1 MNYNFL
7 KIYLPIYLLLYLLLA
22 FVIPTYKTYKATGI
36 NPVTFGKA
44 DNAHDYIGFV
54 MKILIGLLFVTVL
67 LFSFGNNIYQY
78 SAPILFLESN
88 SLRIIGLLLI
98 HISLLWIAI
107 AQYQMSNSWRIGIDE
122 KNKTDLVTRGIFS
135 LSRNPIFLG
144 MIISVTGIFLILPNA
159 LSFFTAVATY
169 FIIHIQ
175 IRLEE
180 VFLQRQ
186 HGEQYL
192 NYKKETRRL
201 I

>member
-1 MNYNFL
+1 MNHTFL
-7 KIYLPIYLLLYLLLA
+7 KIYLPIYLLFYLLLA

-36 NPVTFGKA
+36 NPITFGKA

-54 MKILIGLLFVTVL
+54 MKVLIGLLFISVL
-67 LFSFGNNIYQY
+67 MFSFGSNIYQY
-78 SAPILFLESN
+78 SLPILFLEN
-88 SLRIIGLLLI
+88 NILKMLGLVLI
-98 HISLLWIAI
+98 HVSLLWIAI

-122 KNKTDLVTRGIFS
+122 KNKTDLVTKGIFS

-144 MIISVTGIFLILPNA
+144 MIISVLGIFLIIPNA
-159 LSFFTAVATY
+159 LSFFTAIATY

-180 VFLQRQ
+180 AFLQGQ
-186 HGEQYL
+186 HGEEYL
-192 NYKKETRRL
+192 MYKKKTRRL

>member
-1 MNYNFL
+1 MIL
-7 KIYLPIYLLLYLLLA
+7 HIYLPIYLLLYLLLA

-36 NPVTFGKA
+36 NPITFGKA

-54 MKILIGLLFVTVL
+54 MKIFIGLLFVTVL
-67 LFSFGNNIYQY
+67 LFSFGNTAYQY
-78 SAPILFLESN
+78 CSPILFLEN
-88 SLRIIGLLLI
+88 NKTQFVGLVLI
-98 HISLLWIAI
+98 HISLIWIAI
-107 AQYQMSNSWRIGIDE
+107 AQYQMSKSWRIGIDE
-122 KNKTDLVTRGIFS
+122 KNKTNLITKGIFS
-135 LSRNPIFLG
+135 ISRNPIFLG
-144 MIISVTGIFLILPNA
+144 MIVSVLGLFFILPNA

-180 VFLQRQ
+180 AFLLGQ

-192 NYKKETRRL
+192 GYKKKTRRL

>member
-1 MNYNFL
+1 MIL

-22 FVIPTYKTYKATGI
+22 FVLPTYKTYKATGI
-36 NPVTFGKA
+36 NPITFGKA

-54 MKILIGLLFVTVL
+54 MKILIGLLFVTIL
-67 LFSFGNNIYQY
+67 LFSFGNTAYQY
-78 SAPILFLESN
+78 CAPILFLEN
-88 SLRIIGLLLI
+88 NVLKIIGLILI

-122 KNKTDLVTRGIFS
+122 KNKTELVTSGIFS
-135 LSRNPIFLG
+135 ISRNPIFLG
-144 MIISVTGIFLILPNA
+144 MIISVIGIFFIIPNA
-159 LSFFTAVATY
+159 LSFFTAIATY

-180 VFLQRQ
+180 MFLKGQ

-192 NYKKETRRL
+192 AYKKNTRRL

>member
-1 MNYNFL
+1 MNSTFF
-7 KIYLPIYLLLYLLLA
+7 KIYLVGYLLLYLLIA

-36 NPVTFGKA
+36 NPITFGKN

-54 MKILIGLLFVTVL
+54 MKILIGLLFVIVL
-67 LFSFGNNIYQY
+67 LFAFGYNCYNYC
-78 SAPILFLESN
+78 SPILFLEN
-88 SLRIIGLLLI
+88 RYLIIIGFVLL

-122 KNKTDLVTRGIFS
+122 KNKTALVTKGIFS
-135 LSRNPIFLG
+135 ISRNPIFLG
-144 MIISVTGIFLILPNA
+144 MIISVFGIFLVLPNA
-159 LSFFTAVATY
+159 LSFFTALATY

-180 VFLQRQ
+180 VFLLKE

-192 NYKKETRRL
+192 NYKKKTRRL
-201 I
+201 V